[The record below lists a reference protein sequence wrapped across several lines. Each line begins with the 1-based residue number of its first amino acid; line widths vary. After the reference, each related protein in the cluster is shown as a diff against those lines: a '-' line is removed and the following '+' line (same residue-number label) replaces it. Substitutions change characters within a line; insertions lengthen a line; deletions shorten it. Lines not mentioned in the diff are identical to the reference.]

1 MDEAALARQP
11 IGVLSTLAKGWRA
24 SPELR
29 RGLPGTVAFAFAAS
43 AGRITVPVLVQ
54 QAIDKGLKDT
64 GIDVGLIT
72 RLCLFGAL
80 AVIISTWCNRMA
92 VARLAR
98 ASESALA
105 AMRVRAFT
113 HVHALSL
120 ADQAEYRRGALV
132 ARVTSDIESMSQFF
146 TWGGVAYLLDGTLMI
161 VVAVVMLVYDAL
173 LAAVALAIAA
183 PLFIVLR
190 AIQRRLVQAYAD
202 SRAANAELLSVTSE
216 LVGGAMVLRAYDAGD
231 AMEAQLDVAVS
242 RHKRMAVRASLIGAL
257 LFPSGEVVSVIT
269 IAALVAVGVARGP
282 GAGLTAG
289 QLVGFIFL
297 AYRFLEPIAE
307 FTEIID
313 QTQTA
318 VAGWRRV
325 LALLDRPVEVADPVP
340 GTTLAPEPPAVEL
353 DAVSFAY
360 RPRQTPTADDIDSAD
375 EPTLALLD
383 VSFRIAPGTSVA
395 VVGPTGSGKSTL
407 ARLVTR
413 LADPTAGV
421 VRIGGVDARE
431 ISFASLRHT
440 VMLVPQEPFLF
451 NSTILENVRF
461 ARPGATDAD
470 VATAFAEL
478 GLDDWV
484 EGLPAG
490 LATATGERG
499 DQLSAG
505 ERQLVALARAH
516 LAGAVALVLDEATS
530 SVDPATEARLAA
542 ALASLARGRTSITIA
557 HRLSTASRADR
568 ILVFDHGRLVEDG
581 SHDDLVAA
589 DGHYA
594 TLWHSWLAATAA

>member
-1 MDEAALARQP
+1 MDEATLAQQP
-11 IGVLSTLAKGWRA
+11 IGVVHTLVTGWRA

-54 QAIDKGLKDT
+54 QAIDKGLNDS

-72 RLCLFGAL
+72 RLCLFGAV
-80 AVIISTWCNRMA
+80 AVMVSTWCNRMA
-92 VARLAR
+92 VTRLAR

-105 AMRVRAFT
+105 AMRVRAFA

-146 TWGGVAYLLDGTLMI
+146 TWGGVAYLLDGTLMV
-161 VVAVVMLVYDAL
+161 VVAVVMVVYDPL
-173 LAAVALAIAA
+173 LAVVAFVIAA
-183 PLFIVLR
+183 PLFVVLR
-190 AIQRRLVQAYAD
+190 AIQRRLVQAYAA

-231 AMEAQLDVAVS
+231 AMEAQLDVAVA
-242 RHKRMAVRASLIGAL
+242 RHKKMAVRASTIGAL

-325 LALLDRPVEVADPVP
+325 LALLERPIEVADPVP
-340 GTTLAPEPPAVEL
+340 GAELAPEPPAVEL
-353 DAVSFAY
+353 EAVSFAY
-360 RPRQTPTADDIDSAD
+360 RPRHTPTADDIDGAH
-375 EPTLALLD
+375 EPTLALQD
-383 VSFRIAPGTSVA
+383 VSFRIEPGTSVA

-421 VRIGGVDARE
+421 VRIGGIDARE
-431 ISFASLRHT
+431 IAVASLRHT

-451 NSTILENVRF
+451 NSTVLDNVRF
-461 ARPGATDAD
+461 ARPGAADAD

-478 GLDDWV
+478 GLDDWI

-516 LAGAVALVLDEATS
+516 LVGAVALVLDEATS

-542 ALASLARGRTSITIA
+542 ALASLARGRTTITIA
-557 HRLSTASRADR
+557 HRLSTAARADR
-568 ILVFDHGRLVEDG
+568 ILVFERGHLVEDG
-581 SHDDLVAA
+581 SHGDLVAA
-589 DGHYA
+589 GGHYA
-594 TLWHSWLAATAA
+594 TLWRSWLAATEA